1 MRPTAE
7 TERTDFRRLLLGHG
21 RFHDRD
27 VEADFVRGVVDR
39 LDRPGDDEMGERRRA
54 DRDRIA
60 GVDEL
65 TESTGTSSRTLSR
78 SLDALTNAGL
88 VEKRTEAAALVAT
101 YYSLTEKGAALR
113 PVFDELDAWAR
124 EYIDLTDYAEE

>member
-54 DRDRIA
+54 DRDGIA
-60 GVDEL
+60 GVDVRDRL
-65 TESTGTSSRTLSR
+65 L
-78 SLDALTNAGL
+78 
-88 VEKRTEAAALVAT
+88 
-101 YYSLTEKGAALR
+101 
-113 PVFDELDAWAR
+113 ELDAWAR
-124 EYIDLTDYAEE
+124 EYIGSTDYAEE

>member
-39 LDRPGDDEMGERRRA
+39 LDRPGDDEMGRAASGRPRWNRRRRRTHGVDGGELADTLAVARRA
-54 DRDRIA
+54 D
-60 GVDEL
+60 
-65 TESTGTSSRTLSR
+65 
-78 SLDALTNAGL
+78 
-88 VEKRTEAAALVAT
+88 
-101 YYSLTEKGAALR
+101 
-113 PVFDELDAWAR
+113 
-124 EYIDLTDYAEE
+124 